1 MIRALPHMLR
11 RFRTATSGATV
22 VEFAILMPVMLVCF
36 GAIVEG
42 ARIYW
47 NYQSAVSGVR
57 DAARY
62 LARVT
67 DGEICEGRP
76 AAEDLPGHELIGN
89 AVANQRIRANM
100 GDGSANL
107 FPTGVS
113 FRNLDTRLLC
123 RATPGHTTELT
134 PVVVVRMEVV
144 VDLPFGAVME
154 FFGRRENTQMVSVIT
169 DESRIY
175 GL

>member
-1 MIRALPHMLR
+1 MIRSFAHTLR
-11 RFRTATSGATV
+11 RFRRDSAGATV

-62 LARVT
+62 LARITEPSLCGAPSTTPTAIPNGQARATSIIARNVGTGST
-67 DGEICEGRP
+67 DLFP
-76 AAEDLPGHELIGN
+76 AAVTVSNVTATYICPDLDL
-89 AVANQRIRANM
+89 R
-100 GDGSANL
+100 DD
-107 FPTGVS
+107 PTPIAQVQ
-113 FRNLDTRLLC
+113 
-123 RATPGHTTELT
+123 ATLT
-134 PVVVVRMEVV
+134 VQ
-144 VDLPFGAVME
+144 LPFGAVME
-154 FFGRRENTQMVSVIT
+154 FFGRRENTQMVSIIT
-169 DESRIY
+169 DQSRIY